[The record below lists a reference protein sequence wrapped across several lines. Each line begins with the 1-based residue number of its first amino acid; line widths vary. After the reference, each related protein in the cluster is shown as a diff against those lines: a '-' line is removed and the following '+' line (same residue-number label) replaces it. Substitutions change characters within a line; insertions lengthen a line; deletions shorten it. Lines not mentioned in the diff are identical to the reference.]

1 MRDMLTVGITGITR
15 ESSAGPLP
23 FGGALSAKKTG
34 AKAPVRWVCDGLD
47 WCDRLAGLP

>member
-23 FGGALSAKKTG
+23 FGGALSAKQNRSQSSG
-34 AKAPVRWVCDGLD
+34 SLGL
-47 WCDRLAGLP
+47 